1 MNTMTSIQVRVEAV
15 SAAVRAAK
23 DGGAT
28 AWVNLPYKAGTGGP
42 FPVVDLDLNNVVYNH
57 RSHRIRAQLES
68 HPESER
74 VASDPQSEVSQEAI
88 RGILEETEGFQ
99 DLANNVA
106 EQGQREHGVV
116 TREGLLVDGNTRL
129 AALRSLG
136 GGPRYIKVAVLPED
150 ADEVAIDQLECALQ
164 VRRDFKQD
172 YTYTN
177 HLLFIDELLRAE
189 DQESVAKTLNLAAS
203 SDAKELER
211 GVKAVREATGQLALI
226 RQIQELSAGSV
237 MLTFFDS
244 QQAALREL
252 YIEYQKQLDEGD
264 IAAADRTKMARFLG
278 ILCPSARYRDL
289 REIDA
294 GTAEEYLVASLK
306 DEDVLRGELDALI
319 ATPVVQPDVPNEERP
334 DDQTDILSPPEQ
346 TKDLGAEGPADLTLL
361 VELVGKSYGQESVRM
376 PSGST
381 LGRDDLLDAVAD
393 AIEITADDV
402 RADLRALKN
411 AEGPA
416 TQLGD
421 AVKKCRAA
429 IDGYRKFATDPS
441 FNKGKFE
448 FQIKKLRKQVEG
460 LENAVKEAGA

>member
-1 MNTMTSIQVRVEAV
+1 MNPMTSIQVRVEAV
-15 SAAVRAAK
+15 SAAVTAAK

-28 AWVNLPYKAGTGGP
+28 AWVDLPYKAGTGGP
-42 FPVVDLDLNNVVYNH
+42 FPVVHLDVQNVVYNH

-74 VASDPQSEVSQEAI
+74 VASDPQSEVAQETI

-99 DLANNVA
+99 DLANNVE

-237 MLTFFDS
+237 ILTFFDS

-252 YIEYQKQLDEGD
+252 DVEYQKQLDQGD

-289 REIDA
+289 RQIDA

-306 DEDVLRGELDALI
+306 DEDVLSGELDALI
-319 ATPVVQPDVPNEERP
+319 AIPVVQPDVPNEERP

-346 TKDLGAEGPADLTLL
+346 TKDLGAEGAADLTPL

-381 LGRDDLLDAVAD
+381 LDRDDLLDAVAD

-402 RADLRALKN
+402 RAELRALKN

-429 IDGYRKFATDPS
+429 IDGYKKFATDPS

-460 LENAVKEAGA
+460 LENAVKETGA